1 MAKVAAQ
8 NEAWR
13 RAVIEQKELEVKK
26 GAPFITISR
35 QFGCGAFPLAEALAV
50 RLSESG
56 DKDYPW
62 AVYDR
67 ALVEKIAKDHKL
79 SADLVSSLGRD
90 NRSELEESV
99 LGLLNSFTPEL
110 RIYRS
115 LVETVRAL
123 AMHGKTI
130 IIGRGGA
137 ILTAGI
143 PAGFH
148 LRLIAPL
155 EWRIKRV
162 MEIFE
167 IDRQTAEKKV
177 ARMDKEREK
186 FLRKYLNTDP
196 ANVYFYH
203 IIFNNAKMTTEMM
216 VNAVLEGMKIMFL

>member
-1 MAKVAAQ
+1 
-8 NEAWR
+8 
-13 RAVIEQKELEVKK
+13 
-26 GAPFITISR
+26 
-35 QFGCGAFPLAEALAV
+35 
-50 RLSESG
+50 
-56 DKDYPW
+56 
-62 AVYDR
+62 
-67 ALVEKIAKDHKL
+67 
-79 SADLVSSLGRD
+79 
-90 NRSELEESV
+90 
-99 LGLLNSFTPEL
+99 
-110 RIYRS
+110 
-115 LVETVRAL
+115 
-123 AMHGKTI
+123 MHGKTI

-203 IIFNNAKMTTEMM
+203 IILNNAKMTTEVM